1 MSLTLTEPPQ
11 QRTTQRER
19 PRRTNPGA
27 QRRNWLGGLAGW
39 LWLAIIVIPIYWVLI
54 TSFKVQSTY
63 YASNPMVPPSDP
75 SLEAYRFVL
84 ESGFVTYFVNSV
96 IATAGAVV
104 PAVVVSFM
112 AAYAIVRG
120 WQFRFLRAVNG
131 LFLMG
136 LAIPLQAIVI
146 PVYLIIIKLHLYD
159 SLLALILP
167 SIAFAIPL
175 SVLVLTN
182 FIRDVPKELF
192 EAMRIDGAT
201 EWMTMWR
208 LAAPLTR
215 PAILTVTVYN
225 TLTIWNGFLLPLVL
239 TQSPDKRTLPLALW
253 SFQGQYSVNVPAI
266 VAAVVLTT
274 LPILA
279 LYAFGRRQLLRGL
292 AAGFSR

>member
-1 MSLTLTEPPQ
+1 MSLTLTKPSGQTTPPP
-11 QRTTQRER
+11 ER
-19 PRRTNPGA
+19 HRRGSPAT

-54 TSFKVQSTY
+54 TSFKVQSNY
-63 YASNPMVPPSDP
+63 YSSNPMAPPSDP
-75 SLEAYRFVL
+75 TLGAYRFVL

-96 IATAGAVV
+96 ISTAGAVV
-104 PAVVVSFM
+104 PAVLCSFM

-120 WQFRFLRAVNG
+120 WQLRFLRFANG

-136 LAIPLQAIVI
+136 LAIPLQATVI
-146 PVYLIIIKLHLYD
+146 PIYLIIIEMQLYD

-175 SVLVLTN
+175 SVLVLGN

-201 EWMTMWR
+201 EWATMWR

-225 TLTIWNGFLLPLVL
+225 ALNIWNGFLLPLVL
-239 TQSPDKRTLPLALW
+239 TQSADKRTLPLALW
-253 SFQGQYSVNVPAI
+253 SFQGQYSINVPAI

-279 LYAFGRRQLLRGL
+279 LYIFGRRQLLSGL
-292 AAGFSR
+292 TAGFSK

>member
-1 MSLTLTEPPQ
+1 MSLTLTRPP
-11 QRTTQRER
+11 QRTTPHHR
-19 PRRTNPGA
+19 PNGRANPA
-27 QRRNWLGGLAGW
+27 AARRNWLGGLAGW

-54 TSFKVQSTY
+54 TSFKLQANYYST
-63 YASNPMVPPSDP
+63 NPMIPPGDP
-75 SLEAYRFVL
+75 TLENYRFVL

-96 IATAGAVV
+96 VVTAGAVI
-104 PAVVVSFM
+104 PAVVCSFM

-120 WQFRFLRAVNG
+120 WRLRFLRMVNG

-136 LAIPLQAIVI
+136 LAIPLQATVI
-146 PVYLIIIKLHLYD
+146 PIYLIIIRLRLYD
-159 SLLALILP
+159 SLMALILP

-175 SVLVLTN
+175 SVLVLAN

-192 EAMRIDGAT
+192 EAMRIDGAS

-225 TLTIWNGFLLPLVL
+225 ALTIWNGFLLPLVL

-279 LYAFGRRQLLRGL
+279 LYTFGRRQLLRGL

>member
-1 MSLTLTEPPQ
+1 MSLTLTRPPQ
-11 QRTTQRER
+11 RTHA
-19 PRRTNPGA
+19 RRA
-27 QRRNWLGGLAGW
+27 RQRRGDPAAARPNWLGGLAGW

-54 TSFKVQSTY
+54 TSFKLQNNY
-63 YASNPMVPPSDP
+63 YASNPMVPPGEP
-75 SLEAYRFVL
+75 TLENYRFVL

-96 IATAGAVV
+96 VATAGAVV
-104 PAVVVSFM
+104 PAVLVSFM

-120 WQFRFLRAVNG
+120 WRLRFLRMVNG

-136 LAIPLQAIVI
+136 LAIPLQATVI
-146 PVYLIIIKLHLYD
+146 PIYLIIIELRLYD
-159 SLLALILP
+159 SLMALILP

-175 SVLVLTN
+175 SVLVLSN

-192 EAMRIDGAT
+192 EAMRIDGAS

-215 PAILTVTVYN
+215 PAILTVTIYN
-225 TLTIWNGFLLPLVL
+225 ALNIWNGFLLPLVL

-253 SFQGQYSVNVPAI
+253 SFQGQYSINVPAI

-279 LYAFGRRQLLRGL
+279 LYVFGRRQLLRGL
-292 AAGFSR
+292 TAGFSR

>member
-1 MSLTLTEPPQ
+1 MSLTLTTPPRQ
-11 QRTTQRER
+11 ATAHRER
-19 PRRTNPGA
+19 HNGANPA
-27 QRRNWLGGLAGW
+27 TRRRNWFGGLAGW
-39 LWLAIIVIPIYWVLI
+39 LWLAIVIIPVYWVLI
-54 TSFKVQSTY
+54 TSFKLQSNY
-63 YASNPMVPPSDP
+63 YSSNPLVPPSEP
-75 SLEAYRFVL
+75 TLGNYQFVL

-96 IATAGAVV
+96 VATAGAVV

-120 WQFRFLRAVNG
+120 WQLRFLRLVNG

-136 LAIPLQAIVI
+136 LAIPLQATVI
-146 PVYLIIIKLHLYD
+146 PIYLIIIRLQLYD

-175 SVLVLTN
+175 SVLVLAN

-192 EAMRIDGAT
+192 ESMRIDGAT

-215 PAILTVTVYN
+215 PAIVTVTVYN
-225 TLTIWNGFLLPLVL
+225 TLSIWNGFLLPLIL

-253 SFQGQYSVNVPAI
+253 AFQGQYSVNVPAI

-274 LPILA
+274 LPILVI
-279 LYAFGRRQLLRGL
+279 YAFGRRQLLSGL
-292 AAGFSR
+292 TAGFSR